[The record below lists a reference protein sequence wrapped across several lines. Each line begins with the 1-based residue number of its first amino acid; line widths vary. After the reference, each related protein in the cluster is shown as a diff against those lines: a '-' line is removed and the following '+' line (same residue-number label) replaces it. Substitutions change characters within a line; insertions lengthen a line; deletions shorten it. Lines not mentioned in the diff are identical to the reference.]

1 MVVWARLSSFSIFN
15 FQFSINCMSH
25 FKLIVGLGNPGQQ
38 YEGTRHN
45 LGFAILDEWILQ
57 EGLSF
62 VTQRKQQA
70 LVAKS
75 GALIL
80 AKPQTFMNLSGR
92 SVQSL
97 VRFYQV
103 PLSQILVVYDDKDLE
118 LGKLR
123 FKQKGSAGGHNGMKS
138 IMQSLGSQEI
148 NRLKLGIGGV
158 DKFSSQEQEVL
169 PAFFDEAKQAIR
181 CACEQGVLEASSKFH
196 Q

>member
-1 MVVWARLSSFSIFN
+1 
-15 FQFSINCMSH
+15 MSH

-158 DKFSSQEQEVL
+158 DKSSVTGHVLGKFSSQEQEVL

>member
-1 MVVWARLSSFSIFN
+1 
-15 FQFSINCMSH
+15 MSH
-25 FKLIVGLGNPGQQ
+25 FKLIVGLGNPGKQ

-45 LGFAILDEWILQ
+45 LGFEVLDKWVEQ
-57 EGLSF
+57 AGQSF
-62 VTQRKQQA
+62 TRQRKQQA
-70 LVAKS
+70 LVARVR
-75 GALIL
+75 GLIL

-103 PLSQILVVYDDKDLE
+103 PLSQILVIYDDKDLD

-148 NRLKLGIGGV
+148 NRLKLGIGGA
-158 DKFSSQEQEVL
+158 DKSSMTGHVLGKFNVQEQELL
-169 PAFFDEAKQAIR
+169 PAFFDKAQQAINY
-181 CACEQGVLEASSKFH
+181 ACEQGVLEASSKFH
-196 Q
+196 